1 MKLIGVDYGR
11 RRIGLAV
18 TDENGEFIRSLPT
31 FLRKSNTPYLNE
43 LVVILQ
49 RENPSK
55 IVVGLPL
62 DANDEDTAM
71 SLEIRAFADKL
82 GSMASLPVYFVDE
95 SLTSVRAGDIIRH
108 QKKKHRQNKE
118 NTDKIAACLILEAFQ
133 KEKR

>member
-31 FLRKSNTPYLNE
+31 LHRKSNTSYLYE
-43 LVVILQ
+43 LVEIIQ
-49 RENPSK
+49 KENPSQ

-62 DANDEDTAM
+62 NADDQDTTM

-82 GSMASLPVYFVDE
+82 RRMASLPVHFIDE
-95 SLTSVRAGDIIRH
+95 SLTSKRALDIILH
-108 QKKKHRQNKE
+108 HKKKRRQNKE
-118 NTDKIAACLILEAFQ
+118 NTDRIAACLILEAFQ

>member
-31 FLRKSNTPYLNE
+31 LLRKSNAPYLKE
-43 LVVILQ
+43 LVAIIQ
-49 RENPSK
+49 QENPSW
-55 IVVGLPL
+55 IIIGLPL
-62 DANDEDTAM
+62 DANDKDTAM

-82 GSMASLPVYFVDE
+82 GRMASLPVYFVDE
-95 SLTSVRAGDIIRH
+95 SLTSIRAGDIIRH
-108 QKKKHRQNKE
+108 HKKKHRQNKE
-118 NTDKIAACLILEAFQ
+118 NTDRIAACLILDAFQ